1 MAIQQHDR
9 EDLLGS
15 GLAMPLRGELE
26 INGVTL
32 LVGFRSDGQV
42 SLYCGTDPVFQF
54 NGNSQLRRVFFQGRR
69 IAAEGGRL
77 MQLEQGLLGG
87 KVRFQRQPVD
97 QSQAD
102 EILAVLRRWLSDLR
116 QAVDQQPGRWRPDQW
131 RVVEPEPGALHK
143 QLRTWLCELPDPPE
157 IASSPNA

>member
-15 GLAMPLRGELE
+15 GRAMPLRGELE

-69 IAAEGGRL
+69 FAAEGGRL
-77 MQLEQGLLGG
+77 MQLEQGRLGG

-102 EILAVLRRWLSDLR
+102 KILALLGRWLSELQ
-116 QAVDQQPGRWRPDQW
+116 QAADQRPGEWRL
-131 RVVEPEPGALHK
+131 VEPEPGALHK
-143 QLRTWLCELPDPPE
+143 QLRAWLCELPNPPE